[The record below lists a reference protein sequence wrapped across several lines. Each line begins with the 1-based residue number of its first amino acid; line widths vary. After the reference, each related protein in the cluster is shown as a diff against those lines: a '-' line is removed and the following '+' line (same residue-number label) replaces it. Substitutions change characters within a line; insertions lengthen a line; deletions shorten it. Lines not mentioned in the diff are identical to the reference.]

1 MKLVSHIFV
10 AVSQACL
17 RYTVD
22 MNMNKTGLL
31 FKNIFLTIVSLVSI
45 FPFIWM
51 IIGATNDSK
60 DITMGKLTFGSSLLK
75 NIGNAFEHA
84 DLWRAFLNS
93 ANLAITITVI
103 SLLICSI
110 AGYAFVIYPSKGKDI
125 LFLALIASMMVPFA
139 AKIIPMFRMF
149 AQMKL
154 LNNNLA
160 IILPAIGTPFL
171 IFFFKQNTHS
181 FPLETIQAARVD
193 GLSEYGIFFKI
204 YMPMMKST
212 YAAAGIFAFMAS
224 WNNYMWPLIAL
235 QSNNKFTLPLTV
247 SGLAADFSPDYGMIM
262 VGIIISTI
270 PTLIVFFLLQK
281 SFVEGMVGSVK

>member
-1 MKLVSHIFV
+1 M
-10 AVSQACL
+10 
-17 RYTVD
+17 
-22 MNMNKTGLL
+22 
-31 FKNIFLTIVSLVSI
+31 IV
-45 FPFIWM
+45 
-51 IIGATNDSK
+51 GATNDSK
-60 DITMGKLTFGSSLLK
+60 DITMGKLSFGSSLIK
-75 NIGNAFEHA
+75 NVTNAFEHA

-93 ANLAITITVI
+93 TELAIIITVV
-103 SLLICSI
+103 SLGICSL
-110 AGYAFVIYPSKGKDI
+110 AGYAFIIYPGKGKDI

-149 AQMKL
+149 ADMKL
-154 LNNNLA
+154 LNTNLA

-193 GLSEYGIFFKI
+193 GLNEYQIFFRI
-204 YMPMMKST
+204 YVPMMKST

-235 QSNNKFTLPLTV
+235 QSNSKFTLPLMV
-247 SGLAADFSPDYGMIM
+247 SNLAADFNPDYGMIM